1 MEGLGV
7 FIVMVV
13 AGIAGFVMV
22 LMLFV
27 MRLYKV
33 GPNQIMVISGKF
45 CGPTGFK
52 VRKGGGAFVFP
63 LFQRIDYLSLEI
75 MTLDVKTP
83 EVYTSTGVPLI
94 VDGVAQVKIKGD
106 EASIRTSCEQFL
118 GKTTEMI
125 RHVAQ
130 ETVEGHLRA
139 IIGTLTVEEIYK
151 ERDKFSQSVQDVATL
166 DMANMGMQIV
176 SFTLKD
182 IRDEQGYLDALG
194 KPRVAQ
200 VKRDA
205 QIAQAEADRDAT
217 IKSAQAKQEAEKAR
231 FEAEARIAQAQ
242 RDYLM
247 QKAEYDASAYQR
259 KAEADAAA
267 NVKKAQADAM
277 ANQEKAKSDLAYDIH
292 AAMQGQALKRE
303 QMTISLIEKEQQ
315 IKIAEQENMRKEKEL
330 DANVKRVAEAE
341 AYRVQREA
349 DASRYRVE
357 AEAHAEAASK
367 KARGQAEADVIQ
379 MTGNAD
385 AARTSAVGKAEADI
399 IAAKGAAEAD
409 AMKQKAA
416 SWQHYNQAAIADML
430 IHELPE
436 IVRAV
441 SEPLSKTESI
451 TLVSTGDAPAG
462 ASKITADVAKS
473 LAEVPAIVEALAG
486 INLKELISKLPGFA
500 AGGGTP
506 SSSDGEAA
514 GKGKAAK

>member
-1 MEGLGV
+1 MDTLGI
-7 FIVMVV
+7 FIMLVL
-13 AGIAGFVMV
+13 AGIVGFVM
-22 LMLFV
+22 LMLIFV

-63 LFQRIDYLSLEI
+63 LFQRIDYLSLEM

-106 EASIRTSCEQFL
+106 EASIRTACEQFL
-118 GKTTEMI
+118 GKTPEMI
-125 RHVAQ
+125 RNVAQ
-130 ETVEGHLRA
+130 QTVEGHLRA

-182 IRDEQGYLDALG
+182 IRDDQGYLDALG

-231 FEAEARIAQAQ
+231 LEAEARIAQAQ

-247 QKAEYDASAYQR
+247 QKAEYDAAAFQR

-267 NVKKAQADAM
+267 NVKKAQADM
-277 ANQEKAKSDLAYDIH
+277 VANQEKAKSDLAYDIN

-303 QMTISLIEKEQQ
+303 QMTIQLIEKEQQ

-330 DANVKRVAEAE
+330 EATVRRVAEAE
-341 AYRVQREA
+341 AYRVQKVA
-349 DASRYRVE
+349 DAARYRVE
-357 AEAHAEAASK
+357 AEAQAEAASR
-367 KARGQAEADVIQ
+367 KARGQAEAQVIE
-379 MTGNAD
+379 MTGNAE
-385 AARTSAVGKAEADI
+385 ASKTAAVGKAEADI
-399 IAAKGAAEAD
+399 IAAKGASEAD
-409 AMKQKAA
+409 AMRQKAA
-416 SWQHYNQAAIADML
+416 SWRDYNQAAIADILLRQM
-430 IHELPE
+430 PE
-436 IVRAV
+436 IVRAM
-441 SEPLSKTESI
+441 SEPLAKTGSI
-451 TLVSTGDAPAG
+451 TIVSTGDGATG
-462 ASKITADVAKS
+462 ASRLSGDLTRS
-473 LAEVPAIVEALAG
+473 LAEVPAIVEALSG
-486 INLKELISKLPGFA
+486 IKLKDVMSKIPGLK
-500 AGGGTP
+500 
-506 SSSDGEAA
+506 SD
-514 GKGKAAK
+514 KADKAEKSPQS